1 MSPMF
6 LSHHL
11 SQVILKR
18 SEKGKNISMSY
29 KSIIYPRIKIAR
41 FKTEENVYMVLSSNK
56 SETINDLPKMV
67 LIDGLFGLFFFFFS
81 SAIEGEG
88 KKFPNQ
94 SIKLVH
100 ELTTRKRIT
109 AGYVN
114 TNCSMFILIFSS
126 LSLLTVF

>member
-6 LSHHL
+6 PSHHL

-18 SEKGKNISMSY
+18 LEKGKNISMSY
-29 KSIIYPRIKIAR
+29 QSIMYPRIKIVR
-41 FKTEENVYMVLSSNK
+41 FKTEENVYMALSYNK
-56 SETINDLPKMV
+56 SETIIDLPKMV
-67 LIDGLFGLFFFFFS
+67 LIDGLFSLLFFFFS

-88 KKFPNQ
+88 KKILNQ

-114 TNCSMFILIFSS
+114 TNCSTFILIFSS